1 MNTGLRITAFAAA
14 LAATFGTAYGV
25 GKGVDPVVSDT
36 PESAESAPARHDSHT
51 ERVTGSR
58 RGDEGGQAAA
68 PAGGLQIS
76 EGGYTLDLRTPGV
89 TAGQRADLRFVI
101 RDEDGRAVTAFQ
113 REHDKELHLIVA
125 SRDLVTYRH
134 LHPTRAADGTWST
147 PVDLPEA
154 GDYRVFAD
162 FTPAGKD
169 AENLTLGADL
179 AASGTYKPKKLPAQS
194 DTAEVNGYEVE
205 LTGGLRP
212 GAAGELKLKV
222 SRDGRP
228 VTDLQPYLGAYGHL
242 VALRSGDLAYLH
254 VHPQRRARR
263 RQDRTRPGRL
273 LHGHRAQRRRLPPVP
288 RLQAR
293 GQGPHGRVHGPDGR
307 GGHTGGAARDL
318 DRPLPLRS
326 GDAHP
331 APVAGTYTLSAITT
345 GGRRSPTRVAR
356 SKAWPAL
363 RTDQSRPVRAHDL
376 QPDRQTLR
384 GEPGRDGQGGAARD
398 GDQVRRAHP
407 VQIGLHRGAV
417 DRPSGTPGRCRTAPT

>member
-1 MNTGLRITAFAAA
+1 MNTGLRITAFAAV

-25 GKGVDPVVSDT
+25 GKGVEPVLSDT
-36 PESAESAPARHDSHT
+36 TESTEGTPARHDSHA
-51 ERVTGSR
+51 EESPDP
-58 RGDEGGQAAA
+58 GDGEGEGGQASA

-89 TAGQRADLRFVI
+89 TAGQRTDLRFVI

-147 PVDLPEA
+147 PVDLPGA

-179 AASGTYKPKKLPAQS
+179 AAAGTYKPEKLPAPS
-194 DTAEVNGYEVE
+194 GTAEVNGYEVE

-212 GAAGELKLKV
+212 GAASELKLKV

-254 VHPQRRARR
+254 VHPN
-263 RQDRTRPGRL
+263 
-273 LHGHRAQRRRLPPVP
+273 
-288 RLQAR
+288 
-293 GQGPHGRVHGPDGR
+293 
-307 GGHTGGAARDL
+307 
-318 DRPLPLRS
+318 
-326 GDAHP
+326 
-331 APVAGTYTLSAITT
+331 
-345 GGRRSPTRVAR
+345 
-356 SKAWPAL
+356 
-363 RTDQSRPVRAHDL
+363 
-376 QPDRQTLR
+376 
-384 GEPGRDGQGGAARD
+384 GEPGDG
-398 GDQVRRAHP
+398 
-407 VQIGLHRGAV
+407 
-417 DRPSGTPGRCRTAPT
+417 RTAPGPDISFAATAPSDGAYRLFLDFKHEGKVHTAAFTVRTGAATTPQEPHETSTGHSH